1 MKVSNYLEAKPIQE
15 LPGVV
20 KREVITAD
28 DGAPNFCMRVF
39 ELEPGSSTPFH
50 SHPWEHEVFILS
62 GRGMVV
68 SEQKE
73 TLVAGDSVV
82 FIPADEK
89 HNFVNNGNESLRFI
103 CLIPTTGVCSLQPEG

>member
-1 MKVSNYLEAKPIQE
+1 MKVSKYLEAKPVQE
-15 LPGVV
+15 FPGVI

-39 ELEPGSSTPFH
+39 EVEPGSSTPFH
-50 SHPWEHEVFILS
+50 SHPWEHEAFILS

-73 TLVAGDSVV
+73 TLIASESVV
-82 FIPADEK
+82 FIPANEK
-89 HNFVNNGNESLRFI
+89 HNFVNNGNEPLRFI
-103 CLIPTTGVCSLQPEG
+103 CLIPIVT